1 MPKTVVR
8 ENETLDDAL
17 RRFKRQVNK
26 AGTIQECRKREAF
39 LKKSLKRKLKSE
51 NARRKN
57 RKQSSVVTIFQSL
70 LTVLEKYRGVE
81 QLAAHQAHNLE
92 VGGSSPPSATR

>member
-57 RKQSSVVTIFQSL
+57 RKQSSTLTISR
-70 LTVLEKYRGVE
+70 TY
-81 QLAAHQAHNLE
+81 
-92 VGGSSPPSATR
+92 

>member
-1 MPKTVVR
+1 MNIHGCFLFQLSNIIYAVRCTDGGETMPKTVVR

-26 AGTIQECRKREAF
+26 AGTIQECRRRESF
-39 LKKSLKRKLKSE
+39 LKKGLKRKLKSE

-57 RKQSSVVTIFQSL
+57 RK
-70 LTVLEKYRGVE
+70 
-81 QLAAHQAHNLE
+81 
-92 VGGSSPPSATR
+92 

>member
-1 MPKTVVR
+1 MPKTSVR

-26 AGTIQECRKREAF
+26 AGTIQVARIRECF
-39 LKKSLKRKLKSE
+39 LKKSLKRKVKSE

-57 RKQSSVVTIFQSL
+57 RK
-70 LTVLEKYRGVE
+70 
-81 QLAAHQAHNLE
+81 
-92 VGGSSPPSATR
+92 

>member
-1 MPKTVVR
+1 MPKTIVR

-26 AGTIQECRKREAF
+26 AGTIQEARRREYY
-39 LKKSLKRKLKSE
+39 LKPGLKRKLKSE

-57 RKQSSVVTIFQSL
+57 RK
-70 LTVLEKYRGVE
+70 
-81 QLAAHQAHNLE
+81 
-92 VGGSSPPSATR
+92 